1 MEHSVGVEIGDLDS
15 PGGVDGMEEQVDWQV
30 SGEARR
36 VVQRSRE
43 VQGPEEGHTQR
54 MYLVN

>member
-1 MEHSVGVEIGDLDS
+1 MKHSVGVEIGDLDS
-15 PGGVDGMEEQVDWQV
+15 LGGVDGMEEHVDWQV
-30 SGEARR
+30 SGEVRR
-36 VVQRSRE
+36 VFQRSKE